1 MIGHNK
7 AKVNKPLVEFRK
19 KSEDESLEHLYRPRT
34 SQRTK
39 TLHISEA
46 YIAGDGVYA
55 YTSDLSDG
63 IAFIKTQVEIKN
75 EARENQISDKI

>member
-1 MIGHNK
+1 M
-7 AKVNKPLVEFRK
+7 KVLNIYTGPG
-19 KSEDESLEHLYRPRT
+19 LYSGLKLCT
-34 SQRTK
+34 SP
-39 TLHISEA
+39 EA

-75 EARENQISDKI
+75 EARENLISDKI